1 MAGRTVTAAVGLNQG
16 PSPARSARE
25 EKAQL
30 LFAAA
35 QHLLMSWEVLHQE
48 PSLHRCFPELLS
60 SDSLAAQVQPRDLA
74 RPIRGMHKSQVRQ
87 GGKEAE
93 VASVLV
99 SVASV
104 TSGDSSDAGSW
115 PGE

>member
-1 MAGRTVTAAVGLNQG
+1 MPG
-16 PSPARSARE
+16 E